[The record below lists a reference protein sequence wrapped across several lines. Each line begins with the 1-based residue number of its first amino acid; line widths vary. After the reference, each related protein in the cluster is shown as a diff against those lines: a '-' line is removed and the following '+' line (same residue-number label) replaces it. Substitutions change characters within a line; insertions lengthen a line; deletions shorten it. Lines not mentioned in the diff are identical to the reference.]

1 MLFPDDYIYYFN
13 EDSIHVHYKVTPN
26 RLLKHGNRILLGHF
40 LKSETYIWNGKHIEN
55 GISMFEYG
63 YVLFPYYKNIFICNN
78 KELYKS
84 HDHYEQ

>member
-26 RLLKHGNRILLGHF
+26 RLLKYGNRILLGHF
-40 LKSETYIWNGKHIEN
+40 LKSETYIWDGKKIED

-63 YVLFPYYKNIFICNN
+63 YILFPYYKNIFICHN
-78 KELYKS
+78 KQLYES
-84 HDHYEQ
+84 QYHIQQ